1 MSYILDALK
10 KATTEREH
18 LRGSIPHLNAQPV
31 RAGQPHE
38 PSSDAASRK
47 GWLIAAAVLLVVS
60 VLAAVA
66 WRLTAPPGSAPAAQ
80 LVADADRPA
89 RSPSPMAAQ
98 SAPAATPAP
107 LPATPATAVMPP
119 PLASPPPKA
128 DDTAPAVRADRP
140 QRGPAVPAQPPAL
153 PPPPAVAPPREP
165 ATALLPLPDTA
176 PKLVVSGATYSE
188 SPAYRMLIVNGQ
200 VYREG
205 ESPAA
210 GVKIQKIGPRA
221 AVVQHDGKSF
231 SLKY

>member
-10 KATTEREH
+10 KATKEREH

-140 QRGPAVPAQPPAL
+140 QRAPVTPAQPPAL
-153 PPPPAVAPPREP
+153 PPPPAVAPPREL

-200 VYREG
+200 VFREG
-205 ESPAA
+205 EQITNELRLE
-210 GVKIQKIGPRA
+210 KIKRNTSIVIYKGQ
-221 AVVQHDGKSF
+221 QYQLNH
-231 SLKY
+231 

>member
-31 RAGQPHE
+31 RAGQSHQ

-89 RSPSPMAAQ
+89 RSPSPMATQ
-98 SAPAATPAP
+98 SAPAATPAS
-107 LPATPATAVMPP
+107 LPATAVMPP

-140 QRGPAVPAQPPAL
+140 QRGPATPAQPPAL
-153 PPPPAVAPPREP
+153 PPPPAVALPREP
-165 ATALLPLPDTA
+165 ATALLPLPDTG

-200 VYREG
+200 VFREG
-205 ESPAA
+205 EQITNELRLE
-210 GVKIQKIGPRA
+210 KIKRNTSIVIYKGQ
-221 AVVQHDGKSF
+221 QYQLNH
-231 SLKY
+231 